1 MSSHKRRGPTFDS
14 KENRPRLCEP
24 KCNKRPRRS
33 FIRIQTRAI
42 RTLIKQYSG
51 ASNGL
56 MKLIL
61 SPATPIV
68 YTNISLRHP
77 WLAQENR
84 LKSLTD
90 FCRFTSFVME
100 GHPFAPI
107 RTQAFATVGDVL
119 FTDDNSTFIID
130 GNEIPLSTS
139 NAAVF
144 RLLLRNAGQVVA
156 RSALT
161 HARTTRDKE
170 LYLNTQIGE
179 IRKALGSEYR
189 RRVVTVRNEGY
200 VYQRFPT
207 TLAT

>member
-24 KCNKRPRRS
+24 KCNKKPRRS

-77 WLAQENR
+77 WLAQEDR

-107 RTQAFATVGDVL
+107 RTQAFATVGDAL
-119 FTDDNSTFIID
+119 FIDDNSTIIID
-130 GNEIPLSTS
+130 GNEIPHHSTNS
-139 NAAVF
+139 LYPRETRLKPIEPERHSMGPSSFGQLKIRAA
-144 RLLLRNAGQVVA
+144 GHT
-156 RSALT
+156 RSHPLP
-161 HARTTRDKE
+161 RDE
-170 LYLNTQIGE
+170 LGRDNIG
-179 IRKALGSEYR
+179 A
-189 RRVVTVRNEGY
+189 
-200 VYQRFPT
+200 
-207 TLAT
+207 A